1 MAMGRP
7 RKPCDHTPLVL
18 DGCGRCVECRGAY
31 QRAYRA
37 NNAARLKA
45 AKTVYYQKNRAS
57 ILAKVKDYARRN
69 EHVVRA
75 SRGQPMPAR
84 PEPEACEACGAQES
98 LHLDHCHA
106 SGAFRGWLCRR
117 CNTTIGAAGDTLAAL
132 RKWSDSAQEYLLR
145 AVTQ

>member
-1 MAMGRP
+1 MGRP
-7 RKPCDHTPLVL
+7 RIPCAHQPLVVTA
-18 DGCGRCVECRGAY
+18 DGRCMACRDAY
-31 QRAYRA
+31 QREYRRK
-37 NNAARLKA
+37 NGARLRA
-45 AKTVYYQKNRAS
+45 RQAGYYQRNRAS